1 MPRSA
6 MVPADRFDGFALDLD
21 GVVWLSGQPIPGS
34 AEAIAALR
42 ARGHR
47 VVFLTN
53 DPRSTR
59 EEYAQRLRSIGV
71 EADAPDV
78 LTSAAAVAEQLGREV
93 PGATVF
99 VVGSEALRQELA
111 SAGVKVV
118 DAGEGSVDAV
128 VVGGH
133 TGFDY
138 PELHAAMNAVRAGA
152 RLWATN
158 RDPVYPT
165 AKGLLPGTGA
175 IVAAVETASGQ
186 VARVAGKPEPPMFEA
201 ARRHLVAERPA
212 VVGDSLDSDIAGGDN
227 AGFGTILVLT
237 GRAAAADVDGARV
250 RPDHVLPDLA
260 SLVRSVQASG

>member
-1 MPRSA
+1 

-21 GVVWLSGQPIPGS
+21 GVVWLSSQPIPGS

-42 ARGHR
+42 ERGRR

-59 EEYAQRLRSIGV
+59 DQYAQRLRSIGV
-71 EADAPDV
+71 EADAADV
-78 LTSAAAVAEQLGREV
+78 LTSAAAVAEQLARKSPE
-93 PGATVF
+93 ATVF
-99 VVGSEALRQELA
+99 VVGSDALRQELA
-111 SAGVKVV
+111 SAGLQVV

-133 TGFDY
+133 AGFDY
-138 PELHAAMNAVRAGA
+138 AELHAAMSAVRAGA
-152 RLWATN
+152 GLWATN

-186 VARVAGKPEPPMFEA
+186 AARVAGKPESPMFEA
-201 ARRHLVAERPA
+201 ARRHLVAKRPA
-212 VVGDSLDSDIAGGDN
+212 VVGDSLDSDIGGGSN

-250 RPDHVLPDLA
+250 PPDLVLPDLA
-260 SLVRSVQASG
+260 SLVRPVGASG

>member
-1 MPRSA
+1 V
-6 MVPADRFDGFALDLD
+6 VPADRFDGFALDLD
-21 GVVWLSGQPIPGS
+21 GVVWLSGQPIAGS

-42 ARGHR
+42 ARGRR

-59 EEYAQRLRSIGV
+59 DQYAERLRSIGV
-71 EADAPDV
+71 EADAADV
-78 LTSAAAVAEQLGREV
+78 LTSAAAVAEQLVRDV
-93 PGATVF
+93 PGAMTLVL
-99 VVGSEALRQELA
+99 GSDALRRELA
-111 SAGVKVV
+111 VAGLNVA
-118 DAGEGSVDAV
+118 DAGEGPVDAV

-133 TGFDY
+133 AGFDY
-138 PELHAAMNAVRAGA
+138 AELHAAMSAVRAGA

-201 ARRHLVAERPA
+201 ARRHLAAERPA
-212 VVGDSLDSDIAGGDN
+212 VVGDSLDSDIGGGDD

-237 GRAAAADVDGARV
+237 GRADASDVDGARV
-250 RPDHVLPDLA
+250 RPDIVLPDLA
-260 SLVRSVQASG
+260 ALIRPSR